1 VRACPHAY
9 ARGHLA
15 NSAFLLLP
23 VSNLT
28 SLLAF
33 SVSGLS
39 FGGFAVAS
47 AAGANPAWAAP
58 GGALVLAARAAR
70 LRRRRG
76 PRGIHQIRGWR
87 PSCPRCC
94 YAWRA
99 RGCRYA
105 C

>member
-47 AAGANPAWAAP
+47 AAGANPAWAA
-58 GGALVLAARAAR
+58 R

-94 YAWRA
+94 FAWRA